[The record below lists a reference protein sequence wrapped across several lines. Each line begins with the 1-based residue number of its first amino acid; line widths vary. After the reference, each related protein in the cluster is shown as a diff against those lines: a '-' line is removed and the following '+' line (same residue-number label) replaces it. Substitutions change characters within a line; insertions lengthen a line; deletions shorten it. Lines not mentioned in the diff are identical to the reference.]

1 MKARH
6 KNHPPDYRDMMRF
19 RASPNFIY
27 SNLDNITRVVCR
39 HFGMTATQIKTATR
53 KRGILEPRQIAMY
66 LCKLKTKNTLEEIGA
81 YFGFDH
87 ATVSHSF
94 KVISDLMKYDQELA
108 ATVEQIRL
116 KL

>member
-6 KNHPPDYRDMMRF
+6 KNHPPDGRDMARF
-19 RASPNFIY
+19 INRPNFIY

-39 HFGMTATQIKTATR
+39 HFSMTAAQIKTATR
-53 KRGILEPRQIAMY
+53 KRRILEPRQIAMY
-66 LCKLKTKNTLEEIGA
+66 LCKQNTKNTLEEIGD

-87 ATVSHSF
+87 STVSHSC
-94 KVISDLMKYDQELA
+94 KAIGSLIEVDKDLA
-108 ATVEQIRL
+108 TTVEQIRL